1 MKWFT
6 KRKLTEKRPLP
17 VGVPEFHEWSERIIS
32 GACLP
37 KTATRESL
45 KFALANILI
54 NLPPN
59 LAFEED
65 VYFIHCLRKAAANQ
79 VADFVRTD
87 IRDRVKKE
95 KEQNSANV
103 TPPNSGDAA

>member
-17 VGVPEFHEWSERIIS
+17 VGVTEFHEWSDRIIS

-37 KTATRESL
+37 ATPDSL

-65 VYFIHCLRKAAANQ
+65 VYFIHCLRKSAANQ
-79 VADFVRTD
+79 VADFVRTE

-95 KEQNSANV
+95 KEQNSAQV
-103 TPPNSGDAA
+103 TPPTNGDAA

>member
-6 KRKLTEKRPLP
+6 KRKLTEKQPLP
-17 VGVPEFHEWSERIIS
+17 VGVAEFHEWSDRIIS

-37 KTATRESL
+37 ATPDSL
-45 KFALANILI
+45 KFALANLVI

-59 LAFEED
+59 VAFEED
-65 VYFIHCLRKAAANQ
+65 VYFIHSLRKAAANQ
-79 VADFVRTD
+79 VADFVRTE

-95 KEQNSANV
+95 KEQNTANV
-103 TPPNSGDAA
+103 TPPNPESAA